1 MSIKT
6 SVLGVVAVT
15 TVLTASSAMAQDVC
29 RGRVRCITVEDAES
43 GTVPITVHV
52 EGGGVAV
59 DFSPIGANIRKIRLD
74 DPSRITVDHCLVT
87 KTCDNLPSPVIYLTR
102 NKTIPFTDIPRATV
116 TQLLVE
122 AIAPDGEYQSFIFP
136 VSLGDGRAAVGK
148 LLVGGEESKSQP
160 KTILAG
166 NGVSTTQAIALGV
179 QSAQNKSLLVDPK
192 LKFRIA
198 QYYGYVQQGMSPR
211 KAAKKAKISK
221 ELATRLEDMG
231 ATRIAELREESNLAQ
246 QQTEDAVEEKIAKA
260 ETQPK
265 AIVSEEPKKVVA
277 LPPPPEVK
285 EKEPK
290 TVKAKLTE
298 PEPEVAA
305 LPEAKPEPD
314 KEVKPTSEGEI
325 EPASEPVAAAIPAP
339 KVEESKSEPSP
350 HDYANALQRGLNNAR
365 INKQISYYERKWF
378 LAQNAIRV
386 FRRGGTL
393 DRAAQKSG
401 LPKAELLKLLSSG
414 GLSL

>member
-1 MSIKT
+1 MWIKT
-6 SVLGVVAVT
+6 SVFGIVVAT
-15 TVLTASSAMAQDVC
+15 TVLTASSAIAQDVC
-29 RGRVRCITVEDAES
+29 RGRVRCISVEDAES

-52 EGGGVAV
+52 EGGGMAV

-87 KTCDNLPSPVIYLTR
+87 KTCDNLPSPVIYLSR

-136 VSLGDGRAAVGK
+136 VSLGDGRATVGK
-148 LLVGGEESKSQP
+148 LLVGGEESRPQ
-160 KTILAG
+160 TILAG
-166 NGVSTTQAIALGV
+166 NGLSTTQAIALGV
-179 QSAQNKSLLVDPK
+179 QSAQSKSLLVDPK
-192 LKFRIA
+192 LKFRVA

-221 ELATRLEDMG
+221 ELASRLEDMG
-231 ATRIAELREESNLAQ
+231 ATRISELREESELA
-246 QQTEDAVEEKIAKA
+246 DKAKP
-260 ETQPK
+260 T
-265 AIVSEEPKKVVA
+265 EPKSDVS
-277 LPPPPEVK
+277 
-285 EKEPK
+285 
-290 TVKAKLTE
+290 
-298 PEPEVAA
+298 A

-314 KEVKPTSEGEI
+314 KEVKP
-325 EPASEPVAAAIPAP
+325 ASEVVVVAAISAP
-339 KVEESKSEPSP
+339 KVEEPKPEQSP

-365 INKQISYYERKWF
+365 INRQISYNERKWF

-393 DRAAQKSG
+393 DNAAQRSG
-401 LPKAELLKLLSSG
+401 LSKDELLKLLSSG
-414 GLSL
+414 GLAL